1 MHDAPPAPASP
12 TAIEKWAP
20 VAYFVVGQGAWFAC
34 VLSAARG
41 IPWVGVLV
49 TALLVAVHVLRVR
62 RPREELKLVLCVL
75 VIGGVWDSLL
85 VRAGLLAYP
94 NSTTLPGLAPLWIIA
109 LWASF
114 AAQFNTTYQWLKS
127 RLWVAALLGAIA
139 GPMSFRAGAALGAV
153 DFVKPWPAAA
163 ALAVGWAVM
172 LPLIDLLSHRW
183 DGVRRSAG

>member
-1 MHDAPPAPASP
+1 MRDAAEVPARP
-12 TAIEKWAP
+12 TAVEKWAP
-20 VAYFVVGQGAWFAC
+20 AAYFVVGQGAWFAC

-41 IPWVGVLV
+41 ISWVGVLV
-49 TALLVAVHVLRVR
+49 AAILVAVHVLRVR

-75 VIGGVWDSLL
+75 AIGGVWDSCL
-85 VRAGLLAYP
+85 VQAGLLAYP
-94 NSTTLPGLAPLWIIA
+94 TSTTLQGLAPLWIVA
-109 LWASF
+109 LWALF
-114 AAQFNTTYQWLKS
+114 AAQFNTTYRWLKS
-127 RLWVAALLGAIA
+127 RMLVAALLGAIA

-183 DGVRRSAG
+183 DGVRQAAR